1 MCDCAPRRV
10 CPHGAELRCEQA
22 PDGSLTGRDVGWLHE
37 RLQEADPNG
46 TRDVQTAG
54 RRRLRPLCSASG
66 LCHPRLTQGCCTD
79 VPRMQIVRT
88 PPGRP
93 RSARRV
99 ESQVNRPRH
108 VRHLRLTHRLVGSEC
123 RTTTIRRFTHDAVQ
137 TNVRRPSD
145 VGRVLSLVHID
156 GAQRPPLHT
165 WTSNRRKTPGTSP
178 FSVLLPQT
186 AGNTDY
192 VKWWVEPGKGQV
204 TPLPRASTPR
214 PDDVL
219 GAPAC
224 SRRSGRGPAM
234 HSAPSADRTRLPDDR
249 RARRAVRPSR
259 RAVRTGSRGDR

>member
-1 MCDCAPRRV
+1 MLRLGPLSSSVDPRVLYGRSEDADRQNAARTASVSSSYRIPGEPTKARPSSAVDASPRRI
-10 CPHGAELRCEQA
+10 
-22 PDGSLTGRDVGWLHE
+22 RD
-37 RLQEADPNG
+37 A
-46 TRDVQTAG
+46 A
-54 RRRLRPLCSASG
+54 
-66 LCHPRLTQGCCTD
+66 
-79 VPRMQIVRT
+79 
-88 PPGRP
+88 
-93 RSARRV
+93 
-99 ESQVNRPRH
+99 
-108 VRHLRLTHRLVGSEC
+108 
-123 RTTTIRRFTHDAVQ
+123 TTIRRFTHDAVQ

-165 WTSNRRKTPGTSP
+165 WTSHRRKTPGTSP